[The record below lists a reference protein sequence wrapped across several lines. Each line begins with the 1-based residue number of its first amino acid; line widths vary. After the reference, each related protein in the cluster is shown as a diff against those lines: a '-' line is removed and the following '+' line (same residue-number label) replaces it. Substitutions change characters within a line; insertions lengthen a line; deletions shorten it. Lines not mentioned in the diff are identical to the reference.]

1 MISSALS
8 PPGAVMQLM
17 SLRLRISASSSRAS
31 LSSSTI
37 RTRCGASRAGV
48 SMTSWRALRSSSLKM
63 SWSIIAVSSFPE
75 LIRQQIWINLRCISS
90 ASWPV
95 FARNPLRSSNQLRRS
110 RHGTVTR
117 FKRKTYVQWAPG
129 CKRPTMSTNNKNAE
143 QAMSKADAFTQAGKT
158 AVLQNIHGTMQFLQK
173 FPPFNQ
179 MENAHLAYLVEQCQ
193 LRFYAADESI
203 IKPGDGPVEHFYIVK
218 QGRIVGER
226 PHSAKGGT
234 ETTFEITTGECFP
247 LAALLGERATRTET
261 LGTQYSLNTRLG
273 ELAMR
278 HPVMCSP
285 ETPMRDAVKLM
296 HEQQVGSIVIVDE
309 QQAPLGIFTLRDL
322 REAVADV
329 NADFSAPVRRTMSL
343 SPFHLNPDASA
354 FDAAIA
360 MTGRHIAHVCLVRDG
375 RLCGVVSE
383 RDLFSLQRVDLVH
396 LARTIR
402 NAPRI
407 EALAGLRGDIIQLV
421 DRMLAH
427 GASSTQITQI
437 ITLLNDHTVCRV
449 IELTLA
455 ENGDPGIAF
464 SWLCFGSEGRREQTL
479 HTDQDNGIL
488 FEASDA
494 AEAEQIRTLLLPI
507 AERINQSLAQC
518 GFTLCKGNI
527 MAGNPDLCLSRLEWS
542 QRFAAFIRE
551 ATPENL
557 LASSIYFDL
566 RVVWGDESGGEQLRR
581 GILDQVA
588 DNKLFQRMMAENAL
602 RQRPPVGRF
611 KDFVLARKGSE
622 KDTLDLKTEGLTPF
636 VDGARLLALANGVG
650 VNNTQERLRQLVE
663 REVIDPLDG
672 AAYEEAYHFIQQTRM
687 QQHQLQSRQNLPYS
701 NRIDPDTLNHLDR
714 RILRESFRQA
724 QRLQTSLTLR
734 YQL

>member
-1 MISSALS
+1 
-8 PPGAVMQLM
+8 
-17 SLRLRISASSSRAS
+17 
-31 LSSSTI
+31 
-37 RTRCGASRAGV
+37 
-48 SMTSWRALRSSSLKM
+48 
-63 SWSIIAVSSFPE
+63 
-75 LIRQQIWINLRCISS
+75 
-90 ASWPV
+90 
-95 FARNPLRSSNQLRRS
+95 
-110 RHGTVTR
+110 
-117 FKRKTYVQWAPG
+117 
-129 CKRPTMSTNNKNAE
+129 
-143 QAMSKADAFTQAGKT
+143 MSKADAFTQAGKT
-158 AVLQNIHGTMQFLQK
+158 AVLQNIHGTIQFLQK

-203 IKPGDGPVEHFYIVK
+203 IKPTDGPVEHFYIVK
-218 QGRIVGER
+218 TGRVVGER
-226 PHSAKGGT
+226 THPAKSGT
-234 ETTFEITTGECFP
+234 ETTFEISTGECFP
-247 LAALLGERATRTET
+247 LAALLGERATRTEHLAAEDTFCLQLNKLAFIKLFAISSVFRDFALRGVSSLLDQVNQQVQQRAAET
-261 LGTQYSLNTRLG
+261 LGTQYSLNSRLG

-278 HPVMCSP
+278 HPVTCSP
-285 ETPMRDAVKLM
+285 DTPLREAVKLM

-309 QQAPLGIFTLRDL
+309 HKAPLGIFTLRDL
-322 REAVADV
+322 RQVVADGTG
-329 NADFSAPVRRTMSL
+329 DFGFPIEKSMIQKPFFL
-343 SPFHLNPDASA
+343 SPDASA

-360 MTGRHIAHVCLVRDG
+360 MTERHIAHVCLVKDQ

-402 NAPRI
+402 NAPKI
-407 EALAGLRGDIIQLV
+407 ESLANLRGEIVQLV

-449 IELTLA
+449 IELTLL
-455 ENGDPGIAF
+455 EKGDPGIAF

-479 HTDQDNGIL
+479 YTDQDNGIL
-488 FEASDA
+488 FEAKDA
-494 AEAEQIRTLLLPI
+494 AEAAAIRAQLLPL
-507 AERINQSLAQC
+507 AQQINQSLAQC

-527 MAGNPDLCLSRLEWS
+527 MAGNPDLCLSRGEWAR
-542 QRFAAFIRE
+542 RFSAFIRE

-566 RVVWGDESGGEQLRR
+566 RVVWGDERSADELRR

-588 DNKLFQRMMAENAL
+588 DNRLFQRMMADNAL

-611 KDFVLARKGSE
+611 REFVLARKGAE
-622 KDTLDLKTEGLTPF
+622 KATLDLKVQGLTPF
-636 VDGARLLALANGVG
+636 VDGARLLALANGVEA
-650 VNNTQERLRQLVE
+650 NNTLERLRELVDK
-663 REVIDPLDG
+663 EVIEPLDG

-701 NRIDPDTLNHLDR
+701 NRVDPDILNHLDR
-714 RILRESFRQA
+714 RILRESLRQA
-724 QRLQTSLTLR
+724 QRLQSSLTLR